1 MAYNIYRLYRIRKNM
16 TTVQENRSKFR
27 HVLDELV
34 MQIYNGALESGSPLY
49 SRQELCRKYDLSPMT
64 AHRVQSELQK
74 LGLLTARPGQGF
86 IIHAPRLIE
95 PEGFAPLRRVVTI
108 GGRNAIG
115 PGTIHGERIM
125 AGIAEECARNG
136 LEHIIEYVNLLENR
150 QGFINTRR
158 QLKADEGL
166 SLFLGPSL
174 LPEVISL
181 LLTPKLRVSLINE
194 SMPGHI
200 SVRCDIRH
208 GVRTVLD
215 VFKRSHCRRV
225 ILGAYF
231 SSFHPGINESEFIET
246 FEECCPELGLAFH
259 VCISGNYH
267 ELVHICEEFHADAVF
282 FSTEM
287 SAHCFLRSCMPAL
300 SGKPL
305 IAAIGPSIT
314 GQELPDDFGMIVYE
328 PDLEEMGRASV
339 RQLLEYKTPLQA
351 VRNVRIRGTLRKSKP
366 IQIKGD

>member
-1 MAYNIYRLYRIRKNM
+1 M

-208 GVRTVLD
+208 CVKTILD
-215 VFKRSHCRRV
+215 AFVSCNCRR
-225 ILGAYF
+225 ILRASYF
-231 SSFHPGINESEFIET
+231 SSFAPTINEAESIEF
-246 FEECCPELGLAFH
+246 FEEFCREYGLDFQ
-259 VCISGNYH
+259 VCTSGNYH
-267 ELVHICEEFHADAVF
+267 DLIRICKNWHADAVF
-282 FSTEM
+282 FM
-287 SAHCFLRSCMPAL
+287 DAISATRFFHRCRSAL
-300 SGKPL
+300 SVCPT
-305 IAAIGPSIT
+305 IAAGPSILYP
-314 GQELPDDFGMIVYE
+314 EIPKDSRMIIYE

-351 VRNVRIRGTLRKSKP
+351 VCNVRICG
-366 IQIKGD
+366 QIIKLK